1 MLATK
6 HIDNSDDNALARLG
20 IIYGVL
26 RRLGYSEETVL
37 LCLES
42 VDGVDLEEA
51 YEWVRGHILEVALT
65 RNVPSQL
72 FLNCSDEDLH
82 PHDRKL
88 APSEF
93 FVPFHN

>member
-1 MLATK
+1 LLAPK
-6 HIDNSDDNALARLG
+6 WIDISDENAVTRFGAT
-20 IIYGVL
+20 YGVL

-51 YEWVRGHILEVALT
+51 YEWVRGLIPEVVLT

-82 PHDRKL
+82 PHARKL

-93 FVPFHN
+93 FCPIS